1 MTKSEFLEGLRRAL
15 FSTGSNE
22 LINENINY
30 YSSYIDEE
38 IRKGRS
44 EEEVV
49 GELGDPRLLARSI
62 KDAAGMS
69 DEVIEETSFNNT
81 YEENRQTYTDD
92 YGNEINKKETIKF
105 FNFGRTGCLIG
116 ALVLILVFI
125 AVVSV
130 VAYIIGGIVQLLA
143 PVIGPILLLIV
154 VLLFIRI
161 FRAGD

>member
-1 MTKSEFLEGLRRAL
+1 MTKNEFLEGLRRAL

-69 DEVIEETSFNNT
+69 DEVIEETS
-81 YEENRQTYTDD
+81 
-92 YGNEINKKETIKF
+92 
-105 FNFGRTGCLIG
+105 
-116 ALVLILVFI
+116 
-125 AVVSV
+125 
-130 VAYIIGGIVQLLA
+130 
-143 PVIGPILLLIV
+143 
-154 VLLFIRI
+154 
-161 FRAGD
+161 

>member
-69 DEVIEETSFNNT
+69 DEVIEET
-81 YEENRQTYTDD
+81 
-92 YGNEINKKETIKF
+92 
-105 FNFGRTGCLIG
+105 
-116 ALVLILVFI
+116 
-125 AVVSV
+125 
-130 VAYIIGGIVQLLA
+130 
-143 PVIGPILLLIV
+143 
-154 VLLFIRI
+154 
-161 FRAGD
+161 